1 MAPETQ
7 KEFSAG
13 GVVTENGRALLIR
26 MRTLAGRLVW
36 TFPKGHVEPGETPE
50 AAALREVLEETG
62 CACRITGELMTA
74 RYSFTRAG
82 RPVDKQV
89 RWYLMERAAADTAP
103 STPDEIFGMKWCGLA
118 ETAASLTYLSDLEL
132 LELIKKGDRLL

>member
-89 RWYLMERAAADTAP
+89 KL
-103 STPDEIFGMKWCGLA
+103 
-118 ETAASLTYLSDLEL
+118 
-132 LELIKKGDRLL
+132 